1 MNSILLIICRWSE
14 KRGCVVIKVI
24 ERVAEHY
31 DVQEMEFGRSY
42 RWCPEGIVVECDCG
56 ERKTLKRLDITTGS
70 DVTSCEECG
79 AQVLSGIREEVV
91 IDLLLD
97 KDDAAIHPWHYDTQ
111 AQAEQHLR
119 DEAAYPE
126 DSPWRYNDVTSGLK
140 EDDEECWQ
148 KARAHQRLHSSYA
161 H

>member
-1 MNSILLIICRWSE
+1 
-14 KRGCVVIKVI
+14 VVEVI

-31 DVQEMEFGRSY
+31 DVQQVAFGRSY
-42 RWCPEGIVVECDCG
+42 RWCPECFVIECDCG
-56 ERKTLKRLDITTGS
+56 KRVTLRRSDIIIGS
-70 DVTSCEECG
+70 GFTCEECG
-79 AQVLSGIREEVV
+79 AKVSPRVRAEVV
-91 IDLLLD
+91 IELLD
-97 KDDAAIHPWHYDTQ
+97 EDDAAVHPWHYDTQ

-126 DSPWRYNDVTSGLK
+126 DSPWRYNDVTSGLV

-148 KARAHQRLHSSYA
+148 KARTQQRLHSSYA